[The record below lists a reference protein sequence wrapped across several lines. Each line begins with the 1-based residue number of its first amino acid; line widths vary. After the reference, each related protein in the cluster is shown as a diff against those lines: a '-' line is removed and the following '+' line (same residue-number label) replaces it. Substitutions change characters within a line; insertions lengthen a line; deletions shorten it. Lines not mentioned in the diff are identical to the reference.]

1 MKEKLLS
8 LKNKPVIL
16 LAVAAV
22 LLLVSTVGATQAAI
36 TATNKDSYTAKMQAP
51 TLNVSLLE
59 NQGTG
64 EDAAFVEIGE
74 SVILSKMLDQ
84 SNGKL
89 IPGKIYEEELKVQNN
104 GNTDAYVRVVIT
116 KNWLDAN
123 NVPDRTLSP
132 ENIKLGFDDQG
143 EWILDA
149 SASTSERTVLYYKN
163 ILSAN
168 GGVTPIFLETLQIQ
182 NGFDLIVKE
191 KTVSENNGYKVIE
204 YSHPYDGYS
213 MNISVEVDAV
223 QTYDAAE
230 AIKSAWGVEAT
241 LADGVITEIK

>member
-51 TLNVSLLE
+51 TLSVSLLE
-59 NQGTG
+59 NQGTE
-64 EDAAFVEIGE
+64 EDSFVEIGK

-89 IPGKIYEEELKVQNN
+89 IPGKIYKEELKVQND
-104 GNTDAYVRVVIT
+104 GDTDAYVRVVIT
-116 KNWLDAN
+116 KNWLDADGK
-123 NVPDRTLSP
+123 PDRMLSP
-132 ENIKLGFDDQG
+132 KNIKLVFDDQG
-143 EWILDA
+143 EWIVDA

-163 ILSAN
+163 ILSAK
-168 GGVTPIFLETLQIQ
+168 GGVTPVFLETLQVQ

-191 KTVSENNGYKVIE
+191 EKVSESNGYKVIE